1 MSSQPSFIVTGGAGF
16 IGSNLV
22 KALNERGHNNII
34 IVDHLNHPGK
44 QRNIDHL
51 TYQTYYDKTEFRSI
65 LRDGRVPTVNG
76 VFHIGACSSTLETN
90 ESYLADNNFQYSV
103 DLCQWSLK
111 VGARFVYASSAAT
124 YGDGVNGYIDDESA
138 VAKLKPLN
146 AYGRS
151 KQMFDL
157 WAINNGLINMIA
169 GLKYFNVYGPGEDHK
184 QAMRSLVN
192 KAYAQIKAEG
202 SIKLFR
208 SHRPDYRDGE
218 QERDFVYVS
227 DAVAETLFFFDK
239 PEISG
244 IYNCGSGQARTWLD
258 LAKALFVAMGKPPNI
273 EFVDIPE
280 YIRANY
286 QYHTRA
292 DLTKLRH
299 AGYAAP
305 FCSIEEGVKRYV
317 TEHLSQSDLYMIF

>member
-1 MSSQPSFIVTGGAGF
+1 MSATPSFIVTGGAGF

-22 KALNERGHNNII
+22 RALNQRGHTDII

-44 QRNIDHL
+44 RRNLDHL
-51 TYQTYYDKTEFRSI
+51 TYQSYYDKTEFRSM
-65 LRDGRVPTVNG
+65 LRGGKAPVANS

-111 VGARFVYASSAAT
+111 IGARFVYASSAAT
-124 YGDGVNGYIDDESA
+124 YGDGANGYIDDESTTSA
-138 VAKLKPLN
+138 LKPLN

-151 KQMFDL
+151 KQMFDM
-157 WAINNGLINMIA
+157 WAINSGLFTKIA

-192 KAYAQIKAEG
+192 KAYAQVKSEG
-202 SIKLFR
+202 QVRLFR

-218 QERDFVYVS
+218 QERDFVYVE
-227 DAVAETLFFFDK
+227 DAVAQTLFFFDH
-239 PEISG
+239 PETSG
-244 IYNCGSGQARTWLD
+244 LFNCGSGQARTWLD
-258 LAKALFVAMGKPPNI
+258 LAKALFAAMGLSPKI
-273 EFVDIPE
+273 EFVEMPE
-280 YIRANY
+280 EIRANY

-292 DLTKLRH
+292 DLTKLRR

-305 FCSIEEGVKRYV
+305 FLSVEEGVRRYV
-317 TEHLSQSDLYMIF
+317 TEYLDRPDLHTI